1 MINIKL
7 NIKIVIISIVLSIFM
22 YPRTIEFLADSI
34 KMNYIAVQLNT
45 TDLQRDTINIDPEM
59 VKIVIM
65 FDDGWESVYSN
76 AYKILEK
83 YNFKASIPII
93 PSLVDEEEYMSYKEL
108 ADLYIQGWDLLNHSY
123 THKDESY
130 NQPVQLVSDFNKSRE
145 WMNNRYI
152 GNGSDMV
159 VMPYG
164 VINPYLINKFR
175 EEGYR
180 NVRTSDNIILLD
192 KDIIEYYPIRTINLL
207 TDMKA
212 NEVINILETSEHKT
226 IIFILHK
233 IEDTK
238 DGYGMT
244 YSKDKFEQ
252 ILEYIYNNSEEFQV
266 ITYSQLFK
274 TKG

>member
-252 ILEYIYNNSEEFQV
+252 ILEYIYNNNDQFQV